1 MDLVPDG
8 SGSHL
13 PQRWM
18 DGPRMVELRPVEE
31 SDSERLFTWRN
42 LPEVRQFMFNDGEI
56 QRDGHCRWLMK
67 ILVDPTRRDWIIEH
81 DELPV
86 GLISLTDIDDANR
99 RCSWGFY
106 VASAT
111 LRGQGVGSAAW
122 YQVLQVAFEDL
133 NLEKVCSE
141 VLSTNQSVVALHEK
155 FGFRREAYLRSQVQ
169 RPGGRVDVVG
179 LAMLRREWQLSRPGL
194 EEHLLRNE
202 VLRFDGSEQ

>member
-1 MDLVPDG
+1 
-8 SGSHL
+8 
-13 PQRWM
+13 
-18 DGPRMVELRPVEE
+18 MVELRPVRK

-86 GLISLTDIDDANR
+86 GLISLTDIDDDNR
-99 RCSWGFY
+99 RCSWCFY

-111 LRGQGVGSAAW
+111 LRGHGVGSAAW

-141 VLSTNQSVVALHEK
+141 VLSTNQSVVAMHEK

-169 RPGGRVDVVG
+169 RPGGRIDVVG
-179 LAMLRREWQLSRPGL
+179 LGMLRDEWQLCRPGI
-194 EEHLLRNE
+194 EDHLLRNR
-202 VLRFDGSEQ
+202 VSRSDGSEQ

>member
-1 MDLVPDG
+1 
-8 SGSHL
+8 
-13 PQRWM
+13 
-18 DGPRMVELRPVEE
+18 MVELRPVRK

-42 LPEVRQFMFNDGEI
+42 LPEVSQFMFNDGEI
-56 QRDGHCRWLMK
+56 RREGHLRWLTK

-86 GLISLTDIDDANR
+86 GLISLTDIDDDNR

-111 LRGQGVGSAAW
+111 LRGHGVGSAAW

-141 VLSTNQSVVALHEK
+141 VLSTNQSVVAMHEK

-169 RPGGRVDVVG
+169 RPGGRIDVVG
-179 LAMLRREWQLSRPGL
+179 LGMLRDEWQLCRPGI
-194 EEHLLRNE
+194 EDHLLRNR
-202 VLRFDGSEQ
+202 VSRSDGSEQ